1 MFDVHWGDLELTAFT
16 LGVALLLVLPLQ
28 LVLCFKVRRRA
39 LRLLPAALF
48 AGTAVV
54 FLLMSAA
61 VSNWTGVFY
70 LVLAIFNGILLAACG
85 LGWGIWAVARRSKR
99 SR

>member
-16 LGVALLLVLPLQ
+16 LGAALLLVLPLQ

-39 LRLLPAALF
+39 LRPLPAVLF
-48 AGTAVV
+48 AGAAVV

-61 VSNWTGVFY
+61 VSDWTGVFY
-70 LVLAIFNGILLAACG
+70 LVLAIFSGILLAACG
-85 LGWGIWAVARRSKR
+85 LGWGIWAAARRLK
-99 SR
+99 